1 MKASDRANKIRFIL
15 DARRPMADRAN
26 KSDEILNKIDNQLRS
41 FRDFI
46 PAYAKRLDSDAA
58 ARINSLLPESEG
70 IIAKIAEEKGK
81 LALLSGR
88 FTRPTLNIGVA
99 GRARQ
104 GKSWFL
110 QKVTGLTL
118 DEIPSGNQGHCTGAP
133 SIIYN
138 HDSET
143 TFADI
148 TFHSSH
154 SFLTNVVAPF
164 FDRLGLG
171 TPPGSIAEFH
181 SLAIPLT
188 ANENSRDQTTDEEFL
203 KRLRFLKENLSEY
216 EKDLT
221 GQTLRISKKDIR
233 AYIAQDDKEGKRED
247 SSGKPYSKWVAV
259 EIAAIYCRFPHQ
271 DLGSIAVVDTPG
283 IGDFVSGADDRLVAM
298 IGKSLDSIAFVRMP
312 ESIGALI
319 KPEDTAL
326 HSVVTRAIPD
336 LAIKEWSYFII
347 NKNLSNEG
355 NNLNQIPRFQKLLQD
370 SAIRT
375 KETLLV
381 DCSDPS
387 DVAQALD
394 RRLTDIA
401 GNLASLDKH
410 LLERQGQGIKALASS
425 IAAFAEKAAS
435 TLPKAVVV
443 APSLALLDE
452 LFGTVWINVGAKL
465 QQLVNTYRQ
474 QRDEPDGDFSNAVN
488 VVFAKLASG
497 ANLPSTEIIAKE
509 AGGQGLMMWHADKLH
524 ELRVNISNSFE
535 ELNSCLDA
543 SFAQLRNDLLGAFTA
558 EDGGMLGRLDRPVGK
573 DEWQDLLDRWEG
585 HQDGETVRRAIQT
598 LRSASLSFRG
608 FIQPRVRE
616 CIDVLDSDSEAAKDF
631 AYIPGDSADEVKNKL
646 EAAWSNACFNC
657 RSAIDEMATEPSMAR
672 FAAAEDFRDAVLHT
686 GGEGH
691 AKTVWRLFY
700 HENRGD
706 VWPKQFQQLEADTR
720 IRKEWDNAVRLLTD
734 ATGSLSV
741 AV

>member
-15 DARRPMADRAN
+15 DARRPMAERAN

-58 ARINSLLPESEG
+58 ARINSLLPETEE
-70 IIAKIAEEKGK
+70 IIAKIAREKGK

-99 GRARQ
+99 GRAGQ
-104 GKSWFL
+104 GKSTLL
-110 QKVTGLTL
+110 QKITGLTT
-118 DEIPSGNQGHCTGAP
+118 DEIPSGDKGHCTGAP
-133 SIIYN
+133 SIIVN
-138 HDSET
+138 NDSNEP
-143 TFADI
+143 FAEI
-148 TFHSSH
+148 TFHTAQ
-154 SFLTNVVAPF
+154 SFLETVIAPF
-164 FDRLGLG
+164 FERLKLG
-171 TPPGSIAEFH
+171 VAPYTLDQFAEARI
-181 SLAIPLT
+181 SEKAT
-188 ANENSRDQTTDEEFL
+188 AESKDPTTDAEHL
-203 KRLRFLKENLSEY
+203 KKLRSLHENLARY
-216 EKDLT
+216 RTLLT
-221 GQTLRISKKDIR
+221 GEKRRITRDEIR
-233 AYIAQDDKEGKRED
+233 SYVAQEDVTGKQKLTNWIAVQM
-247 SSGKPYSKWVAV
+247 AT
-259 EIAAIYCRFPHQ
+259 IYCQFPHA
-271 DLGSIAVVDTPG
+271 DLGAIAVADTPG
-283 IGDFVSGADDRLVAM
+283 LGDFLSGAEDRLVATV
-298 IGKSLDSIAFVRMP
+298 GKSLDVVLFVRRP
-312 ESIGALI
+312 PADRAVIDPGDTGLHGLI
-319 KPEDTAL
+319 
-326 HSVVTRAIPD
+326 SRAIPELPVSD
-336 LAIKEWSYFII
+336 WSYFVI
-347 NKNLSNEG
+347 NKDSNNVLNLDYFEG
-355 NNLNQIPRFQKLLQD
+355 ELQKSEIHTRRAL
-370 SAIRT
+370 R
-375 KETLLV
+375 V
-381 DCSDPS
+381 DCKNDKEVSGCLDEILN
-387 DVAQALD
+387 DVAD
-394 RRLTDIA
+394 
-401 GNLASLDKH
+401 NLASLDKR

-616 CIDVLDSDSEAAKDF
+616 CIDVLDSNSEAAKDF